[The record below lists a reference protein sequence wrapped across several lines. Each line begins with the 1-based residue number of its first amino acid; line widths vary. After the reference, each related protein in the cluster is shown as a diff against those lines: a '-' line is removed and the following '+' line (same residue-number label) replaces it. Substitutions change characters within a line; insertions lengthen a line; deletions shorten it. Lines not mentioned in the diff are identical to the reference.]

1 LLRHQVFSTEHART
15 LPEIVCAGPDVLLS
29 ETLLADYRPN
39 AGVVLFNREGA
50 VWLGRRLADADP
62 EDPEITSDTYRWQFP
77 QGGIDA
83 GETPAEAARRELK
96 EETGF
101 GGGRLLFMTPGW
113 LAYDFPPETKP
124 KKWRGQRQKYA
135 VMLFDGV
142 DGDFDLEADDH
153 QEFEAWRWA
162 SLEETTKLIVP
173 FKRAVYEELAVALMP
188 LRDRIAEGTV
198 CL

>member
-1 LLRHQVFSTEHART
+1 M
-15 LPEIVCAGPDVLLS
+15 LS
-29 ETLLADYRPN
+29 ASSSGKRDETHDRFVKHGRYRPN
-39 AGVVLFNREGA
+39 VAGILQREDGKILVA
-50 VWLGRRLADADP
+50 ERAEIP
-62 EDPEITSDTYRWQFP
+62 EAWQFP

-113 LAYDFPPETKP
+113 LAHDFPPETKP